1 MRHIH
6 RLKLRNS
13 HQYRDGWDHLNE
25 HTPIGD
31 AEVVDTLTG
40 EEQGTDPCAAP
51 RLVQGNLGYGPST
64 CEDISDDEYNELE
77 KDFNLGTVSVFQL
90 HGFEQEELHRAT
102 GRALDIDEE

>member
-13 HQYRDGWDHLNE
+13 HQYRDGWDHL
-25 HTPIGD
+25 
-31 AEVVDTLTG
+31 
-40 EEQGTDPCAAP
+40 
-51 RLVQGNLGYGPST
+51 
-64 CEDISDDEYNELE
+64 NELE